1 MISQKPS
8 CLVLFP
14 PKAKQAPGN
23 SCNTSQETSCY
34 SRGCSHPP
42 GPYDAGTSATMAPYN
57 EIDPKAWR
65 NVEHVEHVE
74 RAKLRMIWGQI
85 TMVGTCWKSSYTTI
99 MFHISRLWRGLFRY
113 IPSFLP
119 GSWGVQDVQPLARSG
134 CFSTSTKHKSQRN
147 HSEEPRKFSRVICSI
162 QSMCNINIRIYMYVY
177 RYSINVKY
185 SYVCAYMP
193 HSTAQNT
200 TQTTMRLHLHQS
212 HHLANKYIRLHQI
225 AVNYMTNHTNPY
237 KSCISVYLSANMY
250 TQIHTNHT
258 SFKQGKS
265 QFRWCHQFHI
275 LHVISFWVLRP
286 GSNLSGITLTLK
298 ETTNKTESIESFWV
312 YLQHIFLYIII
323 YVHVFFLWFFV

>member
-1 MISQKPS
+1 
-8 CLVLFP
+8 
-14 PKAKQAPGN
+14 
-23 SCNTSQETSCY
+23 
-34 SRGCSHPP
+34 
-42 GPYDAGTSATMAPYN
+42 
-57 EIDPKAWR
+57 
-65 NVEHVEHVE
+65 
-74 RAKLRMIWGQI
+74 
-85 TMVGTCWKSSYTTI
+85 
-99 MFHISRLWRGLFRY
+99 
-113 IPSFLP
+113 
-119 GSWGVQDVQPLARSG
+119 
-134 CFSTSTKHKSQRN
+134 
-147 HSEEPRKFSRVICSI
+147 
-162 QSMCNINIRIYMYVY
+162 
-177 RYSINVKY
+177 
-185 SYVCAYMP
+185 MP

-298 ETTNKTESIESFWV
+298 ETTNKIESFWV
-312 YLQHIFLYIII
+312 YLQHIVLYII
-323 YVHVFFLWFFV
+323 YYEHVFFLCFFFRDLIQFGMELRLLIVMGFSNLVEGL